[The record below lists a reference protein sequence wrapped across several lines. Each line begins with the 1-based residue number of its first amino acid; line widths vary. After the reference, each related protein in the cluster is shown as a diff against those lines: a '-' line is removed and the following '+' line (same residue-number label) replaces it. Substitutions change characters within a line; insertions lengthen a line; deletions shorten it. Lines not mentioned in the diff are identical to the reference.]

1 MFTEGVV
8 NLSGYV
14 MFWILLTI
22 ILTTMILRGTM
33 QILIVNPLLLIGFI
47 FSLVVVYIVFS
58 AIMILFGVADV
69 IDNSIQG
76 IVNIVTS
83 MRGT

>member
-1 MFTEGVV
+1 MLTEGVV

-22 ILTTMILRGTM
+22 ILTIMILKGTM
-33 QILIVNPLLLIGFI
+33 QILIVNPLLLMGFI

-58 AIMILFGVADV
+58 AGMILFGVADV
-69 IDNSIQG
+69 IDSSIQWV
-76 IVNIVTS
+76 VNIGTII
-83 MRGT
+83 RGN